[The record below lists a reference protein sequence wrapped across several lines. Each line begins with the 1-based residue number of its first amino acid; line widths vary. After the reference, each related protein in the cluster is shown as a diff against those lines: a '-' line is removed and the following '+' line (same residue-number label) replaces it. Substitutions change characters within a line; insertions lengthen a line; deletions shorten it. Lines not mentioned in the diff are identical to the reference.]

1 MKIYLILLFI
11 IFFCSINKNTY
22 ERYYTYFKP
31 FELQTLIEPINTY
44 IQDLY
49 TFSTYTENI
58 NFTKELIKLLLTN
71 TKLMNLKLELPNKN
85 IFTITNNILTRL
97 NNNNIQFSILPVP
110 LIYPVTNNYP
120 NIRSLIN
127 ISETSFYMIYNS
139 KKFGRKNLRLKD
151 FVLNETT
158 IFGTTDKYTLSYK
171 ITDFFLKN
179 INKQI
184 PNYKIITKDFDVLIN
199 ELLNEKL
206 NIITFLDGNPSR
218 KLESILNNDPDNK
231 IYIQELGLDIFDINE
246 KYDYIYNEVYIKYK
260 KPSKLYPN
268 NKYRTLS
275 FNNTLLTNNYVSDK
289 IVFIIIKFI
298 LEHKNFLNKKLDGYN
313 ISNLDEFLPL
323 YSFISHREIHKIFN
337 NLKQLEP
344 IDYDM

>member
-11 IFFCSINKNTY
+11 ILFCSINKNTY

-31 FELQTLIEPINTY
+31 FELQTLIDPINTY

-49 TFSTYTENI
+49 VFSTYTENI

-71 TKLMNLKLELPNKN
+71 TKLMNLKVELPNKN
-85 IFTITNNILTRL
+85 IFNITNNILSRL

-110 LIYPVTNNYP
+110 LIYPETNNYP

-139 KKFGRKNLRLKD
+139 RKFGRKNLRLKD

-158 IFGTTDKYTLSYK
+158 VFGTTDKYTLSYK
-171 ITDFFLKN
+171 ITEFFLKN
-179 INKQI
+179 MNNEIS
-184 PNYKIITKDFDVLIN
+184 NYKIITKTFNHLVHDLM
-199 ELLNEKL
+199 NEKL
-206 NIITFLDGNPSR
+206 NIMTFLDSNPSKR
-218 KLESILNNDPDNK
+218 LEYILNNDPDNK

-246 KYDYIYNEVYIKYK
+246 KYDYIYNEVYIK
-260 KPSKLYPN
+260 PN
-268 NKYRTLS
+268 NKHRTLS
-275 FNNTLLTNNYVSDK
+275 FNNTLLTNSNIPDK
-289 IVFIIIKFI
+289 IIMIIIKFI
-298 LEHKNFLNKKLDGYN
+298 LEHKNFINKELDGYN

-323 YSFISHREIHKIFN
+323 YSFISHRQIHKIFN
-337 NLKQLEP
+337 NLKPLQP
-344 IDYDM
+344 IDYNT